1 MDRYTDLPFLPRGN
15 SDDSVHVWLQEPGM
29 YEPTG
34 VGKRSM
40 RITGTKNNLDLVQ
53 KSINDKGKGAT
64 PIVMENALHYRS
76 TIFTE
81 HQLGVFE
88 RTALKTSD
96 NYYIVP
102 VKAFEE
108 WNQ

>member
-1 MDRYTDLPFLPRGN
+1 MSSYFDSAHLPRGK

-40 RITGTKNNLDLVQ
+40 RITGTQNNLDLVQ
-53 KSINDKGKGAT
+53 KSIYNNGEGAT
-64 PIVMENALHYRS
+64 PIVMENALHYRA
-76 TIFTE
+76 TIFTA

-88 RTALKTSD
+88 HTASKTSD

-102 VKAFEE
+102 VDAFEE

>member
-1 MDRYTDLPFLPRGN
+1 MDRYTDLTFLQRGN
-15 SDDSVHVWLQEPGM
+15 SDDSVHVWLQEPDM

-53 KSINDKGKGAT
+53 RSIYDKGEGAT

-88 RTALKTSD
+88 HTALKTSD
-96 NYYIVP
+96 DYYIVP